1 MSESAVSFVSAL
13 LLHEV
18 GKRLGSGPTG
28 KEDIKNHRFLEGGG
42 AVHMLCVVHN
52 PVRQACFSFFLENI
66 LGEFSWRVFL
76 ANLVEESALVNYLRT
91 CSWRIFL
98 ENFLGEFSRRNFLEN
113 FFRESAWIYF
123 WGHFPGE
130 SCWGRTLGEGFSWRV
145 LFLQVLYVMFL
156 PLKAQKMSIVLRAR
170 ACVDWCAIQNQSP

>member
-1 MSESAVSFVSAL
+1 MSFVSAL

-52 PVRQACFSFFLENI
+52 PVREACFSFFLENI

-98 ENFLGEFSRRNFLEN
+98 ENFLGEISWRIFFESLLGFISGGI
-113 FFRESAWIYF
+113 FRENLVGEELLERGFREEFYF
-123 WGHFPGE
+123 CRFYM
-130 SCWGRTLGEGFSWRV
+130 SCFCL
-145 LFLQVLYVMFL
+145 
-156 PLKAQKMSIVLRAR
+156 
-170 ACVDWCAIQNQSP
+170 